1 MTIHLRE
8 IQIKQPQ
15 KRRAEHYPMSVP
27 VVSMLP
33 KVTFGTEVTILV
45 GENGSGK
52 STLMEALARKA
63 EMITIGSDEVHQDN
77 TLAPIQPLVEHMR
90 LVWNKRTHRGF
101 FLRAEDFF
109 GYVKRLRAMTQELVD
124 DLRRVEEE
132 YQGRSDYAKAL
143 ASGPAASSLNAFN
156 TRYGGDLD
164 FHSHGES
171 FLTLFQSRFVPGGLF
186 ILDEPEAALSPISQL
201 GLISL
206 IKEMSQRDGQFI
218 IATHS
223 PILMAFPG
231 ASILDLDRE
240 PPSFVQYNDLENVKL
255 YRSFLDDPDAYL
267 GRL

>member
-8 IQIKQPQ
+8 IHLNNEDVNNGQ
-15 KRRAEHYPMSVP
+15 YPMNVP
-27 VVSMLP
+27 VVQMLTTIAFTTP
-33 KVTFGTEVTILV
+33 VTILV

-63 EMITIGSDEVHQDN
+63 EMITVGSEEVHKDS
-77 TLAPIQPLVEHMR
+77 TLAPIQPLVNHLK

-109 GYVKRLRAMTQELVD
+109 GFVKRLRALHNEMNEELQ
-124 DLRRVEEE
+124 RVERE
-132 YQGRSDYAKAL
+132 YEGRSDYAKAL
-143 ASGPAASSLNAFN
+143 ASGPAASSINAFN
-156 TRYGGDLD
+156 ARYGGDLD

-171 FLTLFQSRFVPGGLF
+171 FLTLFQSRFVPGGMF

-206 IKEMSQRDGQFI
+206 IKEMTQKDGQFI

-231 ASILDLDRE
+231 ATILDLDQR
-240 PPSFVQYNDLENVKL
+240 PPCFVQYNDLENVKL
-255 YRSFLDDPDAYL
+255 YRSFLDNPETFI

>member
-1 MTIHLRE
+1 MN
-8 IQIKQPQ
+8 
-15 KRRAEHYPMSVP
+15 VP
-27 VVSMLP
+27 VVKMLP
-33 KVTFGTEVTILV
+33 KVTFPTAVTILV

-63 EMITIGSDEVHQDN
+63 EMITIGSEEVHQDK
-77 TLAPIQPLVEHMR
+77 TLNPIQPLVDNMK

-109 GYVKRLRAMTQELVD
+109 GYVKRLRRITQEMAD

-186 ILDEPEAALSPISQL
+186 ILDEPEAALSPISQF

-206 IKEMSQRDGQFI
+206 IKEMTQRDGQFI
-218 IATHS
+218 IATPF
-223 PILMAFPG
+223 PILMAFPE
-231 ASILDLDRE
+231 ASILDLDRK
-240 PPSFVQYNDLENVKL
+240 PPCFVQYNDLENVRL
-255 YRSFLDDPDAYL
+255 YRSFLENPETYID
-267 GRL
+267 RL